1 MDTERSEN
9 KKDLYQNTRKT
20 TTNSIQANNKQQMS
34 KYKNVKTKTDKLSLC
49 VSACVCIRAIL
60 VLVQLEIKLMN
71 P

>member
-34 KYKNVKTKTDKLSLC
+34 KYKNVKTRTDKLSLC
-49 VSACVCIRAIL
+49 VSACVCVCIRAIL
-60 VLVQLEIKLMN
+60 V
-71 P
+71 